1 MLLVNERICTK
12 LCGKRAKPMKCV
24 ANISTPLTFVA
35 KEQISQKNDVPL
47 SDDNNFVNHIL
58 NYLDI
63 LFTNV

>member
-1 MLLVNERICTK
+1 
-12 LCGKRAKPMKCV
+12 MKCV

-47 SDDNNFVNHIL
+47 LDDNNFVNHIL